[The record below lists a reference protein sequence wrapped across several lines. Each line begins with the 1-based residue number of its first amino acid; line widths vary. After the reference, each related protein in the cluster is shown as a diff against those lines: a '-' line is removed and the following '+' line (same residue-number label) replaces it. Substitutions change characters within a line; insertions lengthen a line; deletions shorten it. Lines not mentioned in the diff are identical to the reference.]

1 MNPARLL
8 EYQGN
13 PSPEPA
19 MDKLAQLPEQIATL
33 KVDVEYIK
41 KDVSE
46 IKVDVRRLDDRVH
59 DLDKR
64 LSDKFD
70 ALQKEF
76 SSAKVWALGLYI
88 GQAATLLFVMAK
100 GFKWI

>member
-8 EYQGN
+8 EYEGD
-13 PSPEPA
+13 PPEGSA
-19 MDKLAQLPEQIATL
+19 MDKLAQLPEQLATL

-46 IKVDVRRLDDRVH
+46 IKVDVRRLEDRVH
-59 DLDKR
+59 ELDKR
-64 LSDKFD
+64 LGDKFD

-76 SSAKVWALGLYI
+76 SSAKVWVLSLYI
-88 GQAATLLFVMAK
+88 GLAAGLLLVMAK
-100 GFKWI
+100 GFKWL

>member
-8 EYQGN
+8 EYDGD
-13 PSPEPA
+13 PPVEA
-19 MDKLAQLPEQIATL
+19 TMDKLAQLPEQLATL
-33 KVDVEYIK
+33 EVDVEYIK

-59 DLDKR
+59 ELDKR
-64 LSDKFD
+64 VNDKFD

-76 SSAKVWALGLYI
+76 SSTKVWVLSLYI
-88 GQAATLLFVMAK
+88 GQAASLLFVVAK
-100 GFKWI
+100 GLRWL

>member
-8 EYQGN
+8 EYEGD
-13 PSPEPA
+13 PPLGPA
-19 MDKLAQLPEQIATL
+19 MDKLAQLPEQVATL

-59 DLDKR
+59 ELDKR

-76 SSAKVWALGLYI
+76 SSAKVWVLGLYI
-88 GQAATLLFVMAK
+88 GQAAGLLFVMAK
-100 GFKWI
+100 GFKWL